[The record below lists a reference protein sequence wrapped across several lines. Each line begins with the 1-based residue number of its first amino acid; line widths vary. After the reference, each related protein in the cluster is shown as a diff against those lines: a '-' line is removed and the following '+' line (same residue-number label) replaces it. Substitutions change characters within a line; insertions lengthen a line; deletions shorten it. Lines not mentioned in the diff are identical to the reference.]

1 MSALPQPA
9 PKLLLTA
16 LRREPVTRRPL
27 WIMRQAGR
35 YLPEYRA
42 FREKVSFK
50 ALAGDP
56 ALATEVTLM
65 PLKRFPLDAAIV
77 FADIMSPMPALGI
90 EFDFDPGPIVAAPI
104 RDAAG
109 IERLREPDA
118 GEIAPE
124 VIAALKLTRA
134 ALPNGTA
141 LLGFCGAP
149 WTLAAYLV
157 EGRGTKDFPT
167 LRAFAAAEPELL
179 DRLLARLTN
188 LQIAYLRAQAAAGAD
203 AVQIFDSWAGLLS
216 RASWEKLIRPHLTT
230 LLEAVGRSKIPRILF
245 LQNAPHLVDAYASLP
260 AEVLG
265 VDWRVDL
272 ADVQR
277 RYPERAV
284 QGNLE
289 PAILTA
295 GAAATRAAANEL
307 LAATAPRGHIV
318 NLGHGILPQT
328 PLASVEALV
337 EAVHSEQP

>member
-1 MSALPQPA
+1 MPPLYD
-9 PKLLLTA
+9 KLLLRA
-16 LRREPVTRRPL
+16 IRHEAVPRRPL

-35 YLPEYRA
+35 YLPEYRE
-42 FREKVSFK
+42 FRQKHSFK
-50 ALAGDP
+50 ELAGDP
-56 ALATEVTLM
+56 ALAAEVTLM

-90 EFDFDPGPIVAAPI
+90 EFDFDPGPVVANPI

-109 IERLREPDA
+109 IERLRHPA
-118 GEIAPE
+118 PAEIAPE
-124 VIAALKLTRA
+124 VIEALKLTRA
-134 ALPNGTA
+134 ALPASTA

-149 WTLAAYLV
+149 WTLAAYLI

-179 DRLLARLTN
+179 DALLGRLASLMGEYL
-188 LQIAYLRAQAAAGAD
+188 LQQAAAGAD

-216 RASWEKLIRPHLTT
+216 RASWEKLIRPHLVT
-230 LLEAVGRSKIPRILF
+230 LLEIVGSAGVPRILF

-265 VDWRVDL
+265 VDWRVEL
-272 ADVQR
+272 PALQR

-295 GAAATRAAANEL
+295 GAAPTRAAAREL
-307 LAATAPRGHIV
+307 LATTAPRGHIV

-337 EAVHSEQP
+337 EVVHSEEL